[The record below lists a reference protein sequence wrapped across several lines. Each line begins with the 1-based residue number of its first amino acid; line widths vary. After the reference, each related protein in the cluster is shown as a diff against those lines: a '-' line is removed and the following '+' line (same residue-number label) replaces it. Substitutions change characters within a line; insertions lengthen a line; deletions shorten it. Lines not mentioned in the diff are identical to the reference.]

1 MTRTYEKSLKKD
13 KKDKE
18 KVISKVGEVAK
29 QKQGGPVTGRGS
41 GGLGDVFVKAVLGE
55 GGGRGLFL

>member
-1 MTRTYEKSLKKD
+1 MKNLKK
-13 KKDKE
+13 KTKNKE

-29 QKQGGPVTGRGS
+29 QKQGGPVTGRG

-55 GGGRGLFL
+55 GGGRVLFL